1 MIAPSPDAQAAPAA
15 LRIASFPELVALAGE
30 KRDLLTKAALEAD
43 VRLVRIE
50 DGRLEVA
57 LERSAAR
64 TLVNDL
70 SRKLEQWTGRRWTV
84 IVSNEAG
91 TADAALAKRSRR
103 RTSASAPPKP
113 IRGCRRCWRDFPAP
127 RWSRCA
133 SLPRSRRNP
142 MLAVKTLPRA
152 PTATINSDS
161 RGMHSMADFLGMMKQ
176 AAQLQSKMQA
186 MQEEL
191 GHVEVE
197 GISGGG
203 LVSVRM
209 TAKME
214 VKAVKIDPSL
224 IKADE
229 REILEDLL
237 VTAHND
243 ARRKAEAAM
252 QEKMQALTGGLG
264 LPPGLGLT

>member
-1 MIAPSPDAQAAPAA
+1 MPN
-15 LRIASFPELVALAGE
+15 FVE
-30 KRDLLTKAALEAD
+30 
-43 VRLVRIE
+43 
-50 DGRLEVA
+50 
-57 LERSAAR
+57 
-64 TLVNDL
+64 
-70 SRKLEQWTGRRWTV
+70 
-84 IVSNEAG
+84 
-91 TADAALAKRSRR
+91 
-103 RTSASAPPKP
+103 
-113 IRGCRRCWRDFPAP
+113 
-127 RWSRCA
+127 
-133 SLPRSRRNP
+133 
-142 MLAVKTLPRA
+142 
-152 PTATINSDS
+152 
-161 RGMHSMADFLGMMKQ
+161 MMKQ

-191 GHVEVE
+191 GKLEVE

-252 QEKMQALTGGLG
+252 TEKMQGLTGGLG
-264 LPPGLGLT
+264 LPPGLGLG